1 MTLDSP
7 AARIQAEIAAEQDD
21 LIALRRDI
29 HAHPETGFEEKR
41 TAALV
46 AERLKAWGLEVSEG
60 IAGTGVVGTLKGKR
74 PGNRAIGLRADMD
87 ALHITETT
95 GLPHASTHAGKMHAC
110 GHDGHTAMLLAAAR
124 QMAKDPDFAGTV
136 HFIFQPAEEGLGGA
150 RVMIEEGL
158 LERFP
163 IDAAYGMHNAPESPV
178 GSFALRTGP
187 MMAAADTW
195 TATFTGTG
203 GHGGAA
209 AHLSTDPTI
218 PTAHFVLAVQG
229 IIGRNVAA
237 VDTAVLSVGHIGAGD
252 YNSPNIIPS
261 QVVVRGTA
269 RSYKP
274 EVRDILE
281 NRLKAV
287 AAGCAATH
295 GCGADLHYL
304 RRYPPLINAAA
315 QADIAAEVA
324 AGLVGR
330 ANVDENLAPR
340 TGAEDFSFVLERVPG
355 AMIFIGNGSPE
366 RGLHAPVYDFN
377 DGILAL
383 GATYWVMLARRELA

>member
-1 MTLDSP
+1 MSL
-7 AARIQAEIAAEQDD
+7 AERIRAEIAAEQDD
-21 LIALRRDI
+21 LVALRRDI

-46 AERLKAWGLEVSEG
+46 AERLKAWGLEVEEG

-87 ALHITETT
+87 ALHITETS
-95 GLPHASTHAGKMHAC
+95 GVPHASTHTGKMHAC

-124 QMAKDPDFAGTV
+124 HLAKDPDFAGTV

-158 LERFP
+158 LDRFP
-163 IDAAYGMHNAPESPV
+163 IDAAYGMHNAPESEV
-178 GSFALRTGP
+178 GTFALRPGP

-218 PTAHFVLAVQG
+218 PAAHFVLAVQG
-229 IIGRNVAA
+229 IIGRSVAA
-237 VDTAVLSVGHIGAGD
+237 IDTAVLSVGHIGAGD

-261 QVVVRGTA
+261 KVVVRGTA
-269 RSYKP
+269 RSYRP

-281 NRLKAV
+281 NRLKEV

-295 GCGADLHYL
+295 NCGADLHYL
-304 RRYPPLINAAA
+304 RRYPPLINAAT
-315 QADIAAEVA
+315 QTDIAVEVA

-330 ANVDENLAPR
+330 ANVDDDLPPR

-366 RGLHAPVYDFN
+366 RGLHTPVYDFN
-377 DGILAL
+377 DDILAL
-383 GATYWVMLARRELA
+383 GATYWAMLTRRELAG